1 MTQQEL
7 LGKISEK
14 IQTPLEKT
22 NNVLDVIL
30 SVITEEL
37 LENGLVSI
45 DGFGVFKTQ
54 KISEY
59 ISLNSKTGERL
70 LMPPSVEIIFE
81 PLLTDSVENESA
93 DSDNPENANQISES
107 LSFEPELSLKKRVN
121 SAFVNFQPTLLN
133 EGVELKGI
141 DVISDAE
148 IEEEKVESQ
157 ITIEDTP
164 PLKKRSSKSRSWVPV
179 IGGVAIFVVALFF
192 FIGKA
197 ERDSKE

>member
-45 DGFGVFKTQ
+45 DEFGVFKTQ

-93 DSDNPENANQISES
+93 DSDNPENTNQISES
-107 LSFEPELSLKKRVN
+107 FSFEPELSLKKRVN
-121 SAFVNFQPTLLN
+121 IAFVNFQPTLLN

-141 DVISDAE
+141 AVISDAE

>member
-45 DGFGVFKTQ
+45 DEFGVFKTQ

-93 DSDNPENANQISES
+93 DSDNPENTNQISES
-107 LSFEPELSLKKRVN
+107 FSFEPELSLKKRVN

-141 DVISDAE
+141 AVISDAE

>member
-45 DGFGVFKTQ
+45 DEFGVFKTQ

-70 LMPPSVEIIFE
+70 LMPLSVEIIFE

-121 SAFVNFQPTLLN
+121 GAFVNFQPTLLN

-141 DVISDAE
+141 AVISDAE